1 MFEKFG
7 IWCLN
12 WNVKNSLSSVKNKIA
27 SNYITDNKNN
37 KKSTNINVLLN
48 RVRIDQ
54 IKERRNKI
62 LFSVSASLG
71 LVLFGI
77 IVF

>member
-1 MFEKFG
+1 MFD

-12 WNVKNSLSSVKNKIA
+12 CIVKNLFSTIKNRTVT
-27 SNYITDNKNN
+27 SYSTDN

-54 IKERRNKI
+54 KKEKRKKI
-62 LFSVSASLG
+62 LFSASASLG